1 MYFHVR
7 MDDDRKKKVLES
19 LDGKQRCCALYEY
32 MNNEFAFKMQRGYN
46 YPKEMENMNGKFYDQ
61 LTYEQKDKIASYT
74 MCMKIFEDTFTC
86 EQIRDFF
93 MSRQRQTTTTSGEFL
108 NSSGVPIILQLS
120 EMIRDDSDFAKM
132 FYDNYDG
139 HNKRK
144 KDVEHITNMAY
155 MYKHR
160 HNAHP
165 SDPDINQIYDWVQDM
180 TVFDE
185 EEVLNFK
192 KAVIGLT
199 RLTSAIMLSKSNS
212 KKNYSPF
219 MWFYLKNDTS
229 TVKEFE
235 DYFSDGFRYQEEDR
249 GKQKTIA
256 KRYAEIID
264 ALNTKR
270 TNNT

>member
-1 MYFHVR
+1 
-7 MDDDRKKKVLES
+7 MD
-19 LDGKQRCCALYEY
+19 
-32 MNNEFAFKMQRGYN
+32 
-46 YPKEMENMNGKFYDQ
+46 
-61 LTYEQKDKIASYT
+61 
-74 MCMKIFEDTFTC
+74 
-86 EQIRDFF
+86 
-93 MSRQRQTTTTSGEFL
+93 
-108 NSSGVPIILQLS
+108 
-120 EMIRDDSDFAKM
+120 
-132 FYDNYDG
+132 
-139 HNKRK
+139 NKRK

-165 SDPDINQIYDWVQDM
+165 SDPDINQIYDWAQDM

-192 KAVIGLT
+192 KAVVGLT
-199 RLTSAIMLSKSNS
+199 RLTSVIMLSKSNS

-249 GKQKTIA
+249 GKTKNDSEEVRGDHRRFEHKTYEQHLKNRIYHDIL
-256 KRYAEIID
+256 R
-264 ALNTKR
+264 
-270 TNNT
+270 